1 MLKLLPTHTLLL
13 HKKKEL
19 MPCTGEKISM
29 WGNLSLHTTTTV
41 PIFFLVTVN
50 YPLFPCISRV
60 APLVVVR
67 EPSRQIMMAVIWIN
81 RVRMNRRSFLLLK
94 WNIYQHTPSWRYYH
108 FTMSCHI
115 YQETSLIIFCQT
127 NFLQALLHVH
137 IANNL
142 FLILFEK
149 KMIPDSNHDQRRP
162 GSTCTL
168 NEWEHQLIVQL
179 RCMHDKDSVISTVQC
194 TWYTQWTK
202 IDRDTIQR
210 AEGHIMHTP
219 ACDAGKATKEAAAE
233 KRRLRRHHCFATRE
247 ERREGVVCNWRG
259 CGGFGAG
266 SRSGRDVCAILAA
279 YGGIIGALNL
289 MYDQTW

>member
-1 MLKLLPTHTLLL
+1 MVSVFSKRTTNVQFLCWNFYQHTPYYYT
-13 HKKKEL
+13 KKKEL

-41 PIFFLVTVN
+41 PIFFLVTIN

-149 KMIPDSNHDQRRP
+149 NDSWLKP
-162 GSTCTL
+162 
-168 NEWEHQLIVQL
+168 W
-179 RCMHDKDSVISTVQC
+179 
-194 TWYTQWTK
+194 
-202 IDRDTIQR
+202 
-210 AEGHIMHTP
+210 P
-219 ACDAGKATKEAAAE
+219 AQA
-233 KRRLRRHHCFATRE
+233 R
-247 ERREGVVCNWRG
+247 
-259 CGGFGAG
+259 
-266 SRSGRDVCAILAA
+266 
-279 YGGIIGALNL
+279 
-289 MYDQTW
+289 